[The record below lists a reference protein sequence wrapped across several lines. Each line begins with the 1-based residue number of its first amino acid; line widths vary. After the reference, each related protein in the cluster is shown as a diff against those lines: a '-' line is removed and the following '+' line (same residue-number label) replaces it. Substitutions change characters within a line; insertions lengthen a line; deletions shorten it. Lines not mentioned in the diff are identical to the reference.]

1 MHPESAAE
9 PSADGA
15 LRPYLEH
22 FAEMGGPMQRV
33 ALLALPFVLGRSETA
48 GHTIYSSKVSKEHA
62 AIVAVDGRYAVRDLN
77 STNGT
82 FVNGQR
88 IDEHLL
94 RTATS
99 STSRMSNSVSAT
111 R

>member
-1 MHPESAAE
+1 MDPTLPPER
-9 PSADGA
+9 SADGA

-33 ALLALPFVLGRSETA
+33 PLLALPFVLGRSETA

-62 AIVAVDGRYAVRDLN
+62 AIVAVDGRYAVRDLQ

-82 FVNGQR
+82 FVNGDR
-88 IDEHLL
+88 ID
-94 RTATS
+94 
-99 STSRMSNSVSAT
+99 
-111 R
+111 